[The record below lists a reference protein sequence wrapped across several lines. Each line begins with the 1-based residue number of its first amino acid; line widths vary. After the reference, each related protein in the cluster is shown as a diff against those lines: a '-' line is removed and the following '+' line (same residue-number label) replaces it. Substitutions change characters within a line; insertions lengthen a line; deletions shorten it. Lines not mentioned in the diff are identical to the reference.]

1 MDMDHNSYTC
11 NMVANIIRYIRAG
24 GRSMRRLYCPWCNR
38 IVSMNDADQ
47 IKCVNGRGIY
57 RTEIYA
63 HRSCY
68 EKWRE
73 NNERKTTRANDQK
86 DD

>member
-1 MDMDHNSYTC
+1 
-11 NMVANIIRYIRAG
+11 
-24 GRSMRRLYCPWCNR
+24 MRRLNCPWCNQ
-38 IVSMNDADQ
+38 IVDINCGDQ
-47 IKCVNGRGIY
+47 IKIVNGRGIY

-68 EKWRE
+68 LKWRE

>member
-1 MDMDHNSYTC
+1 MDMVRNYNTHY
-11 NMVANIIRYIRAG
+11 MVANIIRYIRAG
-24 GRSMRRLYCPWCNR
+24 GRGMRRLYCPWCNQAVD
-38 IVSMNDADQ
+38 ITKSDQ
-47 IKCVNGRGIY
+47 IRCVNGRGIY

-73 NNERKTTRANDQK
+73 NNERKTTCANDQK